1 MKTRTWGWLDYY
13 YQVEVAWVLS
23 REEQK
28 ELISAGRV
36 GGNDD
41 ADAEGVAG
49 EDDGNAAAGNDD
61 GDGNGNEVGGDGV
74 SPTGSSVI
82 S

>member
-1 MKTRTWGWLDYY
+1 MPEY
-13 YQVEVAWVLS
+13 WVG
-23 REEQK
+23 EEQE

-49 EDDGNAAAGNDD
+49 EDDGNAAAGNGD
-61 GDGNGNEVGGDGV
+61 GDGNEVGGDGV